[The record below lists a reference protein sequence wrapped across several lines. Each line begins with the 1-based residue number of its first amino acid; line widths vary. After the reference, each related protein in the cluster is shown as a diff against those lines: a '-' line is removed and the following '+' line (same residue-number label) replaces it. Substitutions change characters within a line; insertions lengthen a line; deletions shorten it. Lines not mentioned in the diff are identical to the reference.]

1 MNRWLGRPP
10 RTRDEVRRLQ
20 VCCASDLQCAACP
33 FRQENAARSL
43 RDLAGAVLAETGRSP

>member
-20 VCCASDLQCAACP
+20 VCCDSPQQCPACP
-33 FRQENAARSL
+33 FRAANAARTI
-43 RDLAGAVLAETGRSP
+43 DELARELLSDG